1 MAGRE
6 NNKKRFVICN
16 TVLLLILGLVSG
28 SLTVWG
34 VSQIKTAM
42 RAGVEVDNVP
52 AICHDGTEKH
62 EKLML
67 KNAWLCERSEEKKKE
82 DVTNNESAL
91 FIFDR
96 MNHMTELSIS
106 ATMIATIAVGSMV
119 TLGAFV
125 SALIYFLHNK
135 GNR

>member
-1 MAGRE
+1 MTGRE

-16 TVLLLILGLVSG
+16 TVLLLILGFISG

-52 AICHDGTEKH
+52 AICHDGTEKY
-62 EKLML
+62 EKLLL

-91 FIFDR
+91 FIYSR

-106 ATMIATIAVGSMV
+106 ATMIATMAVGSMI
-119 TLGAFV
+119 TLGTFV
-125 SALIYFLHNK
+125 SALVYFLHNK
-135 GNR
+135 ENR

>member
-6 NNKKRFVICN
+6 NNKKRFVVCN
-16 TVLLLILGLVSG
+16 TVLLLILGFVSG
-28 SLTVWG
+28 GLTVWG

-42 RAGVEVDNVP
+42 RAGVDVDNVP

-62 EKLML
+62 EKLVL
-67 KNAWLCERSEEKKKE
+67 KNAWLCEKSEEKKKE

-106 ATMIATIAVGSMV
+106 ATMIATIVVGSMV
-119 TLGAFV
+119 TLGSFV
-125 SALIYFLHNK
+125 SAAVYFLHNK
-135 GNR
+135 NNR

>member
-6 NNKKRFVICN
+6 NKKRFVGLN
-16 TVLLLILGLVSG
+16 TALLLILGVVSG
-28 SLTVWG
+28 VLTVWG

-42 RAGVEVDNVP
+42 RAGVDVDNVP

-62 EKLML
+62 EKLVL
-67 KNAWLCERSEEKKKE
+67 KNAWLCEKSEEKKKE

-106 ATMIATIAVGSMV
+106 ATMIVTIVVGSMV
-119 TLGAFV
+119 TLGSFV
-125 SALIYFLHNK
+125 SALVYFLHNK

>member
-6 NNKKRFVICN
+6 NNKKRFVVCN
-16 TVLLLILGLVSG
+16 TVLLLILGFVSG
-28 SLTVWG
+28 GLTVWG

-42 RAGVEVDNVP
+42 RAGVDVDNVP

-62 EKLML
+62 EKLVL
-67 KNAWLCERSEEKKKE
+67 KNAWLCEKSEEKKKE

-106 ATMIATIAVGSMV
+106 ATMIVTIVVGSMV
-119 TLGAFV
+119 TLGSFV
-125 SALIYFLHNK
+125 SALVYFLHNK

>member
-6 NNKKRFVICN
+6 NKKRFVGLN
-16 TVLLLILGLVSG
+16 TALLLILGLVSG
-28 SLTVWG
+28 VLTVWG
-34 VSQIKTAM
+34 VSQIGVVM
-42 RAGVEVDNVP
+42 HAGVDVDNVP
-52 AICHDGTEKH
+52 AICHDGSEKH

-67 KNAWLCERSEEKKKE
+67 KNARLCEKSEEKKTE

-96 MNHMTELSIS
+96 MNYMTELSIS
-106 ATMIATIAVGSMV
+106 ATMIATIVVGSMA

-125 SALIYFLHNK
+125 SAAVYFLHNK
-135 GNR
+135 NNR

>member
-6 NNKKRFVICN
+6 NNKKRFVVCN
-16 TVLLLILGLVSG
+16 TVLLLILGFVSG

-62 EKLML
+62 EKLVL
-67 KNAWLCERSEEKKKE
+67 KNAWLCENSEEEKKE
-82 DVTNNESAL
+82 DVTNSESAL
-91 FIFDR
+91 FIYSR

-106 ATMIATIAVGSMV
+106 ATMIATMAVGSMV

-125 SALIYFLHNK
+125 SALVYFLHNK

>member
-6 NNKKRFVICN
+6 NNKKRFVVCN
-16 TVLLLILGLVSG
+16 TVLLLILGFVSG

-34 VSQIKTAM
+34 VSQIRVAM
-42 RAGVEVDNVP
+42 HAGVDVDNVP
-52 AICHDGTEKH
+52 AICHDGSEKH

-67 KNAWLCERSEEKKKE
+67 KNARLCEKSEEKKKE

-119 TLGAFV
+119 TLGSFV
-125 SALIYFLHNK
+125 SALVYFLHNK
-135 GNR
+135 NNR

>member
-6 NNKKRFVICN
+6 NNKKRFVVCN
-16 TVLLLILGLVSG
+16 TVLLLILGFVSG
-28 SLTVWG
+28 GLTVWG

-42 RAGVEVDNVP
+42 RAGVDVDNVP

-62 EKLML
+62 EKLVL
-67 KNAWLCERSEEKKKE
+67 KNAWLCEKSEEKKKE

-106 ATMIATIAVGSMV
+106 ATMIATIVVGSMV
-119 TLGAFV
+119 TLGSFV
-125 SALIYFLHNK
+125 SALVYFLHNK

>member
-6 NNKKRFVICN
+6 NKKRFVGLN
-16 TVLLLILGLVSG
+16 TALLLILGVVSG
-28 SLTVWG
+28 ILTVWG
-34 VSQIKTAM
+34 VSQIRVAM
-42 RAGVEVDNVP
+42 HAGVDVDNVP
-52 AICHDGTEKH
+52 AICHDGSENH

-67 KNAWLCERSEEKKKE
+67 KNARLCEKSEEKKKE

-125 SALIYFLHNK
+125 SALVYFLHNK

>member
-1 MAGRE
+1 MTGRE

-16 TVLLLILGLVSG
+16 TLLLLILGLVSG
-28 SLTVWG
+28 GLTVWG

-42 RAGVEVDNVP
+42 RAGVDVDNVP

-62 EKLML
+62 EKLVL
-67 KNAWLCERSEEKKKE
+67 KNAWLCEKSEEKKKE

-106 ATMIATIAVGSMV
+106 ATMIATIVVGSMV
-119 TLGAFV
+119 TLGSFV
-125 SALIYFLHNK
+125 SALVYFLHNK

>member
-28 SLTVWG
+28 ALTVWG
-34 VSQIKTAM
+34 VSQIRVAM
-42 RAGVEVDNVP
+42 NAGADVTNVP
-52 AICHDGTEKH
+52 AICYDGTEKH
-62 EKLML
+62 EKLVL
-67 KNAWLCERSEEKKKE
+67 KNAWLCEKSEEKKKE

-106 ATMIATIAVGSMV
+106 ATMIATIVVGSMV
-119 TLGAFV
+119 TLGSFV
-125 SALIYFLHNK
+125 SALVYFLHNK

>member
-6 NNKKRFVICN
+6 NKKRFVGLN
-16 TVLLLILGLVSG
+16 TALLLILGVVSG
-28 SLTVWG
+28 ILTVWG
-34 VSQIKTAM
+34 VSQIRVAM
-42 RAGVEVDNVP
+42 HAGVDVDNVP
-52 AICHDGTEKH
+52 AICHDGSENH

-67 KNAWLCERSEEKKKE
+67 KNARLCEKSEEKKQE

-125 SALIYFLHNK
+125 SALVYFLHNK

>member
-1 MAGRE
+1 MTGRE

-16 TVLLLILGLVSG
+16 TLLLLILGLVSG
-28 SLTVWG
+28 GLTVWG
-34 VSQIKTAM
+34 VSQIKTTM

-106 ATMIATIAVGSMV
+106 ATMIATIVVGSMV

-125 SALIYFLHNK
+125 SALVYFLHNK

>member
-16 TVLLLILGLVSG
+16 TVLLLILGFVSG

-34 VSQIKTAM
+34 VSQIRIAM
-42 RAGVEVDNVP
+42 NAGADVTNVP
-52 AICHDGTEKH
+52 AICYDGTEKH
-62 EKLML
+62 EKLVL
-67 KNAWLCERSEEKKKE
+67 KNAWLCENSKEEKKE
-82 DVTNNESAL
+82 DVMNSESAL
-91 FIFDR
+91 FIYSR

-106 ATMIATIAVGSMV
+106 ATMIATMVVGSMV

-125 SALIYFLHNK
+125 LAAVYFLHNK
-135 GNR
+135 NNR

>member
-6 NNKKRFVICN
+6 NKKRFVGLN
-16 TVLLLILGLVSG
+16 TALLLILGVVSG
-28 SLTVWG
+28 VLTVWG

-42 RAGVEVDNVP
+42 RAGVDVDNVP

-62 EKLML
+62 EKLVL
-67 KNAWLCERSEEKKKE
+67 KNAWLCEKSEEKKKE

-96 MNHMTELSIS
+96 INHMTELSIS
-106 ATMIATIAVGSMV
+106 ATMIATIVVGSMV
-119 TLGAFV
+119 TLGSFV
-125 SALIYFLHNK
+125 SALVYFLHNK

>member
-6 NNKKRFVICN
+6 NKKRFVGLN
-16 TVLLLILGLVSG
+16 TALLLILGVVSG
-28 SLTVWG
+28 VLTVWG

-42 RAGVEVDNVP
+42 RAGVDVDNVP

-106 ATMIATIAVGSMV
+106 ATMIATIVVGSMV

-125 SALIYFLHNK
+125 SALVYFLHNK
-135 GNR
+135 NNR

>member
-16 TVLLLILGLVSG
+16 TVLLLILGFISG

-42 RAGVEVDNVP
+42 RAGVDVDNVP

-62 EKLML
+62 EKLVL
-67 KNAWLCERSEEKKKE
+67 KNAWLCEKSEEKKKE

-106 ATMIATIAVGSMV
+106 ATMIAIIVVGSMV
-119 TLGAFV
+119 TLGSFV
-125 SALIYFLHNK
+125 SALVYFLHNK

>member
-16 TVLLLILGLVSG
+16 TVLLLILGFISG

-42 RAGVEVDNVP
+42 RAGVDVDNVP

-62 EKLML
+62 EKLVL
-67 KNAWLCERSEEKKKE
+67 KNAWLCEKSEEKKKE
-82 DVTNNESAL
+82 DVTNNELAL

-106 ATMIATIAVGSMV
+106 ATMIATIVVGSMV
-119 TLGAFV
+119 TLGSFV
-125 SALIYFLHNK
+125 SALVYFLHNK

>member
-16 TVLLLILGLVSG
+16 TVLLLILGFVSG
-28 SLTVWG
+28 ALTVWG
-34 VSQIKTAM
+34 VSQIRVAM
-42 RAGVEVDNVP
+42 HAGVDVDNVP
-52 AICHDGTEKH
+52 AICHDGSEKH

-82 DVTNNESAL
+82 DVTNSESAL

-106 ATMIATIAVGSMV
+106 ATMIATIVVGSMM
-119 TLGAFV
+119 TLGSFV
-125 SALIYFLHNK
+125 LALVYFLHNK
-135 GNR
+135 NNR